1 MADDKDMQT
10 APVAFSAP
18 NPAVPD
24 PAVPDPAVPPGKP
37 LTDAARRAL
46 AEAAERREAQEAR
59 EATLAKDAE
68 LRGRGGLDPVRYNDW
83 EIKGLTSDF

>member
-10 APVAFSAP
+10 APMAFSPP
-18 NPAVPD
+18 N

-46 AEAAERREAQEAR
+46 AEAATRREAQEVR
-59 EATLAKDAE
+59 EAALAKDAE